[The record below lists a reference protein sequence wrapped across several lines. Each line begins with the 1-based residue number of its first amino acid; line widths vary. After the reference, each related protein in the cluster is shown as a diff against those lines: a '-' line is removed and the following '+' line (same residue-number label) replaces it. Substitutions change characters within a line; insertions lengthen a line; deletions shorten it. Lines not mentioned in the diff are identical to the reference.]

1 MGKFDILDDKGRE
14 KVQCKICGCFYH
26 RLEVHLKKRH
36 KKTLAEY
43 ESEFPGEPTMSET
56 AKRNASKSAKNR
68 NLGKSSSAKSVGSD
82 IKAKGK
88 QSNKDTI
95 VIGKATL
102 AVVNNEE
109 LSDFDKLYV
118 PKNDEYWTP
127 GLSEYKSM
135 EEIAVGVED
144 GDHIFIYGP
153 HGSGKTTLIKQLG
166 ALTNT
171 PVFIFNIVEGVTP
184 DDFIGGQD
192 LVANSEGDVIT
203 EWKDGTFTRLWES
216 GFYIVFDEI
225 TASPSNLLMRLHTIL
240 DGGDFC
246 LFENN
251 GRIVKKHPRT
261 RFFATDNTNGR
272 GDDTGMYVGTNLLN
286 EATLDRFGTVVEYS
300 YTDPDNEKKIIANKG
315 KVINTFAKNMVKVA
329 SKVREAYGK
338 EECYCTISTRR
349 LIDWAKKT
357 NRFGDVRRAAEVSI
371 LNKLNKD
378 DRKFVSSI
386 IQRHFGG
393 SV

>member
-43 ESEFPGEPTMSET
+43 ESEFPGEPTMSKT

-68 NLGKSSSAKSVGSD
+68 KTNEQSSVPSPDGSS
-82 IKAKGK
+82 IEK
-88 QSNKDTI
+88 KDVV
-95 VIGKATL
+95 VIGRVSIPITKD
-102 AVVNNEE
+102 EE
-109 LSDFDKLYV
+109 LNEFDRSYI
-118 PKNDEYWTP
+118 PKNDELWMP
-127 GLSEYKSM
+127 GTKEYKSM
-135 EEIAVGVED
+135 EEIAVGIED
-144 GDHIFIYGP
+144 RDNIFIYGP

-171 PVFIFNIVEGVTP
+171 PVFIFNIIEGVTP
-184 DDFIGGQD
+184 DDFIGSMN
-192 LVANSEGDVIT
+192 LSANSDGNVIT
-203 EWKDGTFTRLWES
+203 EWKDGMFTRLWER

-225 TASPSNLLMRLHTIL
+225 TASPANLLMRLHSVL
-240 DGGDFC
+240 DGGDLC
-246 LFENN
+246 IFEDN

-286 EATLDRFGTVVEYS
+286 EATLDRFGTVVEYT
-300 YTDPDNEKKIIANKG
+300 YTEPDNEKEIITNKGGVTKNFASKMVAVANK
-315 KVINTFAKNMVKVA
+315 I
-329 SKVREAYGK
+329 REAYDK

-357 NRFGDVRRAAEVSI
+357 KRFGDVRRASEVTI
-371 LNKLNKD
+371 LNKLNRGDK
-378 DRKFVSSI
+378 KFVNDI
-386 IQRHFGG
+386 IQHHFGG
-393 SV
+393 TV

>member
-43 ESEFPGEPTMSET
+43 ESEFPGEPTMSKT

-68 NLGKSSSAKSVGSD
+68 KTNEQSSVPSSDGSS
-82 IKAKGK
+82 IEK
-88 QSNKDTI
+88 KDVV
-95 VIGKATL
+95 VIGRVSIPITKD
-102 AVVNNEE
+102 EE
-109 LSDFDKLYV
+109 LNEFDRSYI
-118 PKNDEYWTP
+118 PKNDELWMP
-127 GLSEYKSM
+127 GTKEYKSM
-135 EEIAVGVED
+135 EEIAVGIED
-144 GDHIFIYGP
+144 RDNIFIYGP

-171 PVFIFNIVEGVTP
+171 PVFIFNIIEGVTP
-184 DDFIGGQD
+184 DDFIGSMN
-192 LVANSEGDVIT
+192 LSANSDGNVIT
-203 EWKDGTFTRLWES
+203 EWKDGMFTHLWER

-225 TASPSNLLMRLHTIL
+225 TASPANLLMRLHSVL
-240 DGGDFC
+240 DGGDLC
-246 LFENN
+246 IFENN

-286 EATLDRFGTVVEYS
+286 EATLDRFGTVVEYT
-300 YTDPDNEKKIIANKG
+300 YTEPDNEKEIITNKGGVTKHFASKMVAVANK
-315 KVINTFAKNMVKVA
+315 I
-329 SKVREAYGK
+329 REAYDK

-357 NRFGDVRRAAEVSI
+357 ERFGDVRRASEVTI
-371 LNKLNKD
+371 LNKLNRGDK
-378 DRKFVSSI
+378 KFVNDI
-386 IQRHFGG
+386 IQHHFGG
-393 SV
+393 TV

>member
-36 KKTLAEY
+36 KKTLAVY
-43 ESEFPGEPTMSET
+43 ESEFPGEPTMSKT

-68 NLGKSSSAKSVGSD
+68 KTNEQSSVPSSDGSS
-82 IKAKGK
+82 IEK
-88 QSNKDTI
+88 KDVV
-95 VIGKATL
+95 VIGRVSMPITKD
-102 AVVNNEE
+102 EE
-109 LSDFDKLYV
+109 LNEFDRSYI
-118 PKNDEYWTP
+118 PKNDELWMP
-127 GLSEYKSM
+127 GTKEYKSM
-135 EEIAVGVED
+135 EEIAVGIED
-144 GDHIFIYGP
+144 RDNIFIYGP

-171 PVFIFNIVEGVTP
+171 PVFIFNIIEGVTP
-184 DDFIGGQD
+184 DDFIGSMN
-192 LVANSEGDVIT
+192 LSANSDGNVIT
-203 EWKDGTFTRLWES
+203 EWKDGMFTHLWER

-225 TASPSNLLMRLHTIL
+225 TASPANLLMRLHSVL
-240 DGGDFC
+240 DGGDLC
-246 LFENN
+246 IFENN

-286 EATLDRFGTVVEYS
+286 EATLDRFGTVVEYT
-300 YTDPDNEKKIIANKG
+300 YTEPDNEKEIITNKGGVTKHFASKMVAVANK
-315 KVINTFAKNMVKVA
+315 I
-329 SKVREAYGK
+329 REAYDK

-357 NRFGDVRRAAEVSI
+357 KRFGDVRRASEVTI
-371 LNKLNKD
+371 LNKLNRGDK
-378 DRKFVSSI
+378 KFVSDI

-393 SV
+393 TV

>member
-36 KKTLAEY
+36 RKTLVEY
-43 ESEFPGEPTMSET
+43 ESEFPGEPTMSKT
-56 AKRNASKSAKNR
+56 ARRNASKSAKNR
-68 NLGKSSSAKSVGSD
+68 KTNEQSSVPSSDGSS
-82 IKAKGK
+82 IEK
-88 QSNKDTI
+88 KDVV
-95 VIGKATL
+95 VIGGVSIPITRD
-102 AVVNNEE
+102 EE
-109 LSDFDKLYV
+109 LNEFDRSYI
-118 PKNDEYWTP
+118 PKNDELWMP
-127 GLSEYKSM
+127 GTKEYKSM
-135 EEIAVGVED
+135 EEIAVGIED
-144 GDHIFIYGP
+144 CDNIFIYGP

-171 PVFIFNIVEGVTP
+171 PVFIFNIIEGVTP
-184 DDFIGGQD
+184 DDFIGSMN
-192 LVANSEGDVIT
+192 LSANSDGSVIT
-203 EWKDGTFTRLWES
+203 EWKDGMFTRLWER

-225 TASPSNLLMRLHTIL
+225 TASPANLLMRLHSVL
-240 DGGDFC
+240 DGGDLC
-246 LFENN
+246 IFENN

-286 EATLDRFGTVVEYS
+286 EATLDRFGTVVEYT
-300 YTDPDNEKKIIANKG
+300 YTEPDNEKEIITNKG
-315 KVINTFAKNMVKVA
+315 GVTKNFA
-329 SKVREAYGK
+329 SKMVAVAKKIREAYDK

-357 NRFGDVRRAAEVSI
+357 KRFGDVRRASEVTI
-371 LNKLNKD
+371 LNKLNRGDK
-378 DRKFVSSI
+378 KFVSDI

-393 SV
+393 TV